1 MADEFIK
8 GLALFALGAL
18 GWITFGAW
26 YRTPS
31 YYEVVQLV
39 NPAEGV
45 NTVYGEIGVLTG
57 DALYWL
63 MILGPLTFWVLIP
76 VTRELRSSIGDD
88 AAN

>member
-1 MADEFIK
+1 
-8 GLALFALGAL
+8 
-18 GWITFGAW
+18 
-26 YRTPS
+26 
-31 YYEVVQLV
+31 V

-45 NTVYGEIGVLTG
+45 ETVYGQVGVLTG

-76 VTRELRSSIGDD
+76 ITRQIRDSVGED

>member
-8 GLALFALGAL
+8 GLALFALGGL

-31 YYEVVQLV
+31 YYEIVQLV

-45 NTVYGEIGVLTG
+45 ETVYGQVGVLTG

-63 MILGPLTFWVLIP
+63 MILGPITFWVLIP
-76 VTRELRSSIGDD
+76 ITRQIRRSVGED

>member
-8 GLALFALGAL
+8 GLALFALGGL

-45 NTVYGEIGVLTG
+45 ETVYGQVGVLTG

-76 VTRELRSSIGDD
+76 ITRQIRDSVGED

>member
-8 GLALFALGAL
+8 GLALFALGGL

-31 YYEVVQLV
+31 YYEIVQLV

-45 NTVYGEIGVLTG
+45 ETVYGQVGVLTG

-76 VTRELRSSIGDD
+76 ITRQIRSSVGED